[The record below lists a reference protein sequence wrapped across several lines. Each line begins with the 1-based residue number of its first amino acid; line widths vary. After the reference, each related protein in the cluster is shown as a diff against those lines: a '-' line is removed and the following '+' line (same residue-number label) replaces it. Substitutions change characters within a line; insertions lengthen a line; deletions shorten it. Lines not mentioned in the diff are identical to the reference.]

1 LWNILYDGVLRLE
14 LGDGAQLIGFADDL
28 ALVVSAK
35 KEAELMAITNVAL
48 QKISAWMKQKRLHL
62 APEKTEAIVLSG
74 RRKLSEICFTLQGV
88 RVVPTDKLKY
98 LGFWFDK
105 SLKFGKHIE
114 ETT

>member
-1 LWNILYDGVLRLE
+1 YLQDRCIILTDAEGGVVVKKVTGGVPQGSILGPTLWNILYDGVLRLE

-74 RRKLSEICFTLQGV
+74 RRKL
-88 RVVPTDKLKY
+88 
-98 LGFWFDK
+98 
-105 SLKFGKHIE
+105 
-114 ETT
+114 